1 MRMHL
6 RLALFSAFLV
16 AAAAPAAARGAD
28 PVIVRPTDGGDY
40 AYTTAEAAP
49 YVGASAVVHYVT
61 TGPDAPPLDDADAS
75 GWPDYVEE
83 AARAADR
90 ALGYYRGRGFRPPT
104 PDTGG
109 PDAKPDIYVKVP
121 GEQLFGVAFSPTK
134 SVKESFVLISPDLDP
149 MPERPVVSLQVT
161 VAHELF
167 HLVQY
172 AYVGGGAFPAW
183 AAEGTAVA
191 MQMRVFPEIQEA
203 LTRDLLRA
211 WLKEPWR
218 PLHDGREHCGRCY
231 GAAWWWNYL
240 LARSPN
246 LLTAYFERLS
256 TVKRQRKPIYWGLRQ
271 LDELLVARG
280 LGSLNEAY
288 GRFSLSL
295 HRRGLAL
302 GAAYKVTTIGRLR
315 ATRTLPVFRLSAQ
328 YVPVYVRSRERGIY
342 LLIAHARDS
351 RPLASLVLGGASG
364 REVRARTLPSGR
376 LSVLRTTF
384 RSERERKN
392 VRLILSSGIENGV
405 KYALIGRTFRNERI
419 PRWIWY
425 RGELP

>member
-1 MRMHL
+1 MRL
-6 RLALFSAFLV
+6 RLALISALLV
-16 AAAAPAAARGAD
+16 AVAAPAVARGAD
-28 PVIVRPTDGGDY
+28 PVIARPTDGGDY

-49 YVGASAVVHYVT
+49 YVGASAVVHYVA
-61 TGPDAPPLDDADAS
+61 TGPDAPPLEDADAN

-90 ALGYYRGRGFRPPT
+90 ALAYYRARGFRPPT

-121 GEQLFGVAFSPTK
+121 GEQLFGLAFAPTK
-134 SVKESFVLISPDLDP
+134 SVKESFVLVSPDLDP
-149 MPERPVVSLQVT
+149 MPERPVGSLQVT

-172 AYVGGGAFPAW
+172 AYVGDGAFPAW

-191 MQMRVFPEIQEA
+191 MQTRVFPEIQDA
-203 LTRDLLRA
+203 LTRDFLRA

-218 PLHDGREHCGRCY
+218 PMHDGRKHCGRCY

-280 LGSLNEAY
+280 LGSLNEAF
-288 GRFSLSL
+288 GRFSVSL
-295 HRRGLAL
+295 HRRGLGL
-302 GAAYKVTTIGRLR
+302 GAAYKVTPIGRLR
-315 ATRTLPVFRLSAQ
+315 ATRTLPLFRLSAQ
-328 YVPVYVRSRERGIY
+328 YAPVHVKSGERGIY
-342 LLIAHARDS
+342 LLIAHARGS
-351 RPLASLVLGGASG
+351 RPLVSLVLGGASG

-376 LSVLRTTF
+376 LSVLRATF

-425 RGELP
+425 RGDLP

>member
-1 MRMHL
+1 MSTQAIDTLLLEER
-6 RLALFSAFLV
+6 R
-16 AAAAPAAARGAD
+16 
-28 PVIVRPTDGGDY
+28 Y
-40 AYTTAEAAP
+40 
-49 YVGASAVVHYVT
+49 
-61 TGPDAPPLDDADAS
+61 APPEDF
-75 GWPDYVEE
+75 
-83 AARAADR
+83 AAQAN
-90 ALGYYRGRGFRPPT
+90 
-104 PDTGG
+104 
-109 PDAKPDIYVKVP
+109 AKPDIYVKLP
-121 GEQLFGVAFSPTK
+121 GEQLYGVAFAPTK

-149 MPERPVVSLQVT
+149 SPERPVVSLQVT

-172 AYVGGGAFPAW
+172 GYVGGGAFPAW

-191 MQMRVFPEIQEA
+191 MQTRVFPEIREA
-203 LTRDLLRA
+203 LTRDFLRA

-218 PLHDGREHCGRCY
+218 PMHDGREHCGRCY

-256 TVKRQRKPIYWGLRQ
+256 AVSRQRKPVYWGLRQ
-271 LDELLVARG
+271 LDDLLVARG
-280 LGSLNEAY
+280 LGSLNEAF

-295 HRRGLAL
+295 HRRGLRL
-302 GAAYKVTTIGRLR
+302 GAAYNVKAIGRLR
-315 ATRTLPVFRLSAQ
+315 ATRTIPLFRLSAQ
-328 YVPVYVRSRERGIY
+328 YAPVHVKSRERGIY
-342 LLIAHARDS
+342 LLIAHPRGS

-364 REVRARTLPSGR
+364 REVRARALPSGR
-376 LSVLRTTF
+376 LSVLRANF
-384 RSERERKN
+384 RNERERKN

-405 KYALIGRTFRNERI
+405 KYALVGRTFRNERI